1 MRGRFMRRVGC
12 FVVAALLGLLV
23 LAGGL
28 VWLMATVIG
37 THPGT
42 ILGALVVLIVVLVL
56 ARGLVSGI
64 RGSAAPAA
72 DLIEAA
78 GRVEGGDYGTRVP
91 ERGPRELRGLARA
104 FNAMSSRLEA
114 DDAARRRLL
123 ADVSH
128 ELRTPLSIIQGNLE
142 AIMDG
147 VYPADAEHLTPILE
161 EAHVL
166 ERLVD
171 DLRTLSLAEAGV
183 LRLHREPTDLG
194 KLLHDVADG
203 FGAQADAAGIELRVV
218 DSTGAPPLDLDPERT
233 RQIVGNLLANAI
245 RYTGTGGQVTVSLAM
260 LDVRPVV
267 TVTDTGRGMEPEVL
281 ERIFDR
287 FYRTPESR
295 GSGLGL
301 AIARSLVEAHG
312 GEISATSRPG
322 EGTSIRFSLPA

>member
-1 MRGRFMRRVGC
+1 MRGRFVRRVGL
-12 FVVAALLGLLV
+12 FAATALLLLLG

-42 ILGALVVLIVVLVL
+42 ILAALVVLIVFLAL
-56 ARGLVSGI
+56 ARSLVTGI

-78 GRVEGGDYGTRVP
+78 GRIEDGDYGTRVP
-91 ERGPRELRGLARA
+91 ERGPRELRALARA
-104 FNAMSSRLEA
+104 FNAMSSRLGA

-161 EAHVL
+161 EAHVV

-171 DLRTLSLAEAGV
+171 DLRTLSLAEAGA

-194 KLLHDVADG
+194 TLLHDVADG
-203 FGAQADAAGIELRVV
+203 FGAQADAAGVELRVV
-218 DSTGAPPLDLDPERT
+218 DDAAPPLDLDPERT

-245 RYTGTGGQVTVSLAM
+245 RYTGSGGQVTVSLAM
-260 LDVRPVV
+260 LDGRAVV
-267 TVTDTGRGMEPEVL
+267 TVTDTGRGMDPEVL

-312 GEISATSRPG
+312 GEISATSRRG